1 MSRTRKDSNQIKN
14 TVLEVVKKNDGTFD
28 LFLNRQLDR
37 NNIPETW
44 LPEQL
49 CLRFGFCG
57 DEMANLFCWD
67 TSGGTARNLG
77 VAASVLEKRRYGYQ
91 FGDALTGRDG
101 ELVFGEDDNDGHLWL
116 YFPKLRP

>member
-1 MSRTRKDSNQIKN
+1 VSRTRKDSNQIKN

-57 DEMANLFCWD
+57 EEYDSILREVNQ
-67 TSGGTARNLG
+67 N
-77 VAASVLEKRRYGYQ
+77 
-91 FGDALTGRDG
+91 GRTTI
-101 ELVFGEDDNDGHLWL
+101 VF
-116 YFPKLRP
+116 